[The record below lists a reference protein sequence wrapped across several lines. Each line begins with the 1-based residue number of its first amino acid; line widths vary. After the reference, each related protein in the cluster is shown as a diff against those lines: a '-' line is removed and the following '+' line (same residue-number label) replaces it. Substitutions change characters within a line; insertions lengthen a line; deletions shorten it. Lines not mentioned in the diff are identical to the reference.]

1 MRDRD
6 IVSALKR
13 LKVETGS
20 IVCLGCG
27 YEHNCSIKGC
37 RILREAADAIEQT
50 SKLQA
55 SYQQVNW
62 IRADEQL
69 PDMRDSDWVIG
80 IANGK
85 VDNMEY
91 RDAVVM
97 VAYDQDEG
105 VWYLDSDPGV
115 KVKVTYWMP
124 LPALPKEEAH
134 GG

>member
-1 MRDRD
+1 MREQDL
-6 IVSALKR
+6 IKALRR

-20 IVCLGCG
+20 IACFGCG

-69 PDMRDSDWVIG
+69 SDTRDSDWVIG

-85 VDNMEY
+85 VGNMEY

-97 VAYDQDEG
+97 VAYDPDEG
-105 VWYLDSDPGV
+105 VWYLDSDIDV
-115 KVKVTYWMP
+115 KVKVTHWVP
-124 LPALPKEEAH
+124 LPALPKEERI
-134 GG
+134 